1 MRTTLLTVLLL
12 AAPRAALA
20 CPVCFGQNASPMAA
34 AANLAIVVMLVI
46 VAGMLAAFASF
57 FIYLKRRAQLAAAE
71 SGPPARPEL
80 RRGAGPDPARSEGGH
95 HVEGT
100 AQC

>member
-1 MRTTLLTVLLL
+1 ML
-12 AAPRAALA
+12 ALA
-20 CPVCFGQNASPMAA
+20 CPVCFGQSDSPMAA

-46 VAGMLAAFASF
+46 VVGMLAAFATF
-57 FIYLKRRAQLAAAE
+57 FLYLRRRAQLAAAE
-71 SGPPARPEL
+71 SDLPP
-80 RRGAGPDPARSEGGH
+80 GPDPARSEGGH